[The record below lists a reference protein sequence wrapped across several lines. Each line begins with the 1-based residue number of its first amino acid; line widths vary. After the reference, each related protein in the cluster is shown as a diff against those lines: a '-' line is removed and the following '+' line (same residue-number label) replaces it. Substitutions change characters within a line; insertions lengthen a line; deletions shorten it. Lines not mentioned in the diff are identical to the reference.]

1 MRCHH
6 GEEDRLSD
14 AEHVVGRKNE
24 AAVESGDRKLV
35 EGMEVAGRG
44 GRRGQMGIGEGEEE
58 GGRERASATMLEEPE
73 VCWIVIGNSERKA
86 NCRC

>member
-1 MRCHH
+1 
-6 GEEDRLSD
+6 
-14 AEHVVGRKNE
+14 
-24 AAVESGDRKLV
+24 
-35 EGMEVAGRG
+35 MEVAGRG
-44 GRRGQMGIGEGEEE
+44 GRRGQMGIGEGEGEEE